1 LVLLVFKNVRHYSKM
16 TDHQAQDISSLTFYT
31 RLAEDTERYNDM
43 FECILKIVDINP
55 KLANE
60 TRNSL
65 SVALKNIIGPKRAS
79 LVVMNSIEGRN
90 PSGDKKLEA
99 IHNMTEKIRSEIRK
113 ICDDVQ
119 TLIDWKLLP
128 NVSSEDHSEEVFF
141 YKMKGDY
148 FRYKAETCLES
159 EKSIVARKSFESYEK
174 ALEISTKYLSPAN
187 CIHLGLVLNF
197 SVLKYEILHELKDAI
212 DLASKHFSYAVDQI
226 DELSQTSYKDST
238 IVLQL
243 LRDNVSLWQSHD
255 DSEEQDEQDEQDNQI
270 VDQFTEKQKVKA
282 IQTHIT
288 KEKPE
293 IHVKMNSLP
302 TLENNI

>member
-1 LVLLVFKNVRHYSKM
+1 
-16 TDHQAQDISSLTFYT
+16 
-31 RLAEDTERYNDM
+31 
-43 FECILKIVDINP
+43 LKIVDVNP
-55 KLANE
+55 RLANE

-79 LVVMNSIEGRN
+79 LVVMNSLERKK

-119 TLIDWKLLP
+119 TLIDLKILP
-128 NVSSEDHSEEVFF
+128 NASEDHAEEVFF

-148 FRYKAETCLES
+148 FRYKAEACLES
-159 EKSIVARKSFESYEK
+159 ERPIAARMSCESYEK

-197 SVLKYEILHELKDAI
+197 SVLKFEILHEQKDAV
-212 DLASKHFSYAVDQI
+212 DLASKHFSNAVDKL
-226 DELSQTSYKDST
+226 DELTETSYKDST

-255 DSEEQDEQDEQDNQI
+255 SEEQDDQDDYDDQI
-270 VDQFTEKQKVKA
+270 VDQFTEKKK
-282 IQTHIT
+282 I
-288 KEKPE
+288 
-293 IHVKMNSLP
+293 
-302 TLENNI
+302 